1 MSSGG
6 TPIMFV
12 PSRRDKAV
20 AESDTKGIADPQLI
34 VQREVAE
41 PADSP
46 PRPGLI
52 VLIVCAAL
60 LFWGSVLLFLITRF
74 F

>member
-12 PSRRDKAV
+12 PSRRDKAAV
-20 AESDTKGIADPQLI
+20 ERDPVGISDPQLI
-34 VQREVAE
+34 VQQEVID
-41 PADSP
+41 PADP
-46 PRPGLI
+46 PPHPGFI
-52 VLIVCAAL
+52 VLIVSASL